1 MISESVV
8 TVYWILPWADSK
20 QPVSWWQ
27 TENDV
32 KIGLD
37 SSDEK
42 LHRIRQKVGEFLL
55 DGWHQ
60 SLSKIEIKLVSK
72 LWHLDKAGGAWGKA
86 LITCDRIGSPGH
98 REWFALHVCC
108 SLRARYTLTLH
119 ARLALHSL
127 WDRSYGLLTYDRL
140 YSEHVAV
147 MFIRFRVLGDVRE
160 HFSVLWVLSD
170 VWYIPHV
177 VIAHHNLQK
186 SAIYQLG
193 VLFVWDNMVAMN
205 LTRSLLPPSLSPS
218 SLLLVGVQRCAQ
230 HSSILYLY

>member
-1 MISESVV
+1 MV
-8 TVYWILPWADSK
+8 T
-20 QPVSWWQ
+20 
-27 TENDV
+27 
-32 KIGLD
+32 
-37 SSDEK
+37 SSDK
-42 LHRIRQKVGEFLL
+42 TFFKKAKHNLI
-55 DGWHQ
+55 
-60 SLSKIEIKLVSK
+60 LSKIEIKLVSK

-193 VLFVWDNMVAMN
+193 VLFVWDNMLAMN
-205 LTRSLLPPSLSPS
+205 ITRSLLPAHH
-218 SLLLVGVQRCAQ
+218 C
-230 HSSILYLY
+230 H